1 MAFVQSIHGKTLAAF
16 CVLILQS
23 TIALAQTPT
32 PTPTPTAQNS
42 SSSADEKA
50 QATVKLNLII
60 TDEAGRSVNDVRRE
74 DVRVTEDGVAQTIT
88 LFAQDE
94 RPIGYGL
101 VVDTTGSLR
110 ALITP
115 VIDAGRA
122 IVNANRPGDETFVMH
137 YTDGETI
144 EIDEGWTNN
153 RAALEE
159 ALDGLFIQGG
169 LTATLDATHRALTF
183 ALRPRSS
190 DDKTDRRLALVLITD
205 GEDRGSR
212 QSNPEALLSRLRESQ
227 VQVFVIGLT
236 KMVKEVRDREK
247 AASLLTRIAQE
258 SGGRAFFPKSSSEME
273 ETVKEL
279 TLALRA
285 QYVVGYSPTS
295 EKRDGSFRKV
305 QVTLAPGKAKRNVI
319 TRAGYTAAPR

>member
-1 MAFVQSIHGKTLAAF
+1 MVFVQSIYAKLPFVF
-16 CVLILQS
+16 CVLLLQS
-23 TIALAQTPT
+23 VLAIAQTPPST
-32 PTPTPTAQNS
+32 TRSSNS
-42 SSSADEKA
+42 GDEKT
-50 QATVKLNLII
+50 QAIVRLNVII
-60 TDEAGRSVNDVRRE
+60 TDEAGRPVNDVRLE
-74 DVRVTEDGVAQTIT
+74 DVRVTEDGVAQTVT
-88 LFAQDE
+88 FFARDE

-110 ALITP
+110 VLITP
-115 VIDAGRA
+115 VVDAGRS
-122 IVNANRPGDETFVMH
+122 IVQSNRPGDEAFVMH
-137 YTDGETI
+137 YTDSETI

-169 LTATLDATHRALTF
+169 LTATLDAMHRALTF

-190 DDKTDRRLALVLITD
+190 GDNTDRRLALVLITD

-236 KMVKEVRDREK
+236 KMVKEMRMREK
-247 AASLLTRIAQE
+247 AAALLTRIAQE
-258 SGGRAFFPKSSSEME
+258 SGGRVFFPKSSSEME
-273 ETVKEL
+273 DAVKEL
-279 TLALRA
+279 TQQLRA
-285 QYVVGYSPTS
+285 QYIVGYNPSS

-305 QVTLAPGKAKRNVI
+305 QVTLAPGKTKRNVI